1 MALCPNACA
10 SGAVASEG
18 LRACSGGCRGG
29 PAGGPPV
36 AVKSFVPLSLVAAG
50 QASPARRRFLGAGSG
65 PGLAVRSSAAFCS
78 GYWSFSRYRSS
89 LSSYQQW
96 SRPGSNPVRNSEPSS
111 PASTLSQELGLRAAS
126 TRHRNVPTTPGQD
139 PRGARLVPAP
149 SQPSLC
155 KSLSEP
161 LGRGNE
167 SVLEPLGRGNK
178 QAQTL
183 PIVFLILFFRR
194 TTKQERRHAGSRFQN
209 PLFFL
214 EQNNEER
221 APARRSRSDCR
232 LFFLEQNTK
241 QERRHAGSRFDCPLF
256 FLEQNN
262 EERAPAR
269 RSRSDCRLF
278 FLEQNT
284 KQERRHA
291 GLGSTARFFLPRRT
305 TKQERPRP
313 HTYILRDFR
322 RTTIVTTP
330 RTQPRSMFHTSLQT
344 FTHPLRDHA
353 DRPQRS
359 PRGPAQKSPGETQG
373 QAPAM
378 QSRRPSQL
386 RPRRGTRR
394 WFDGRRAKTR
404 AVEA

>member
-241 QERRHAGSRFDCPLF
+241 QERRHAG
-256 FLEQNN
+256 
-262 EERAPAR
+262 
-269 RSRSDCRLF
+269 
-278 FLEQNT
+278 
-284 KQERRHA
+284 
-291 GLGSTARFFLPRRT
+291 LGSTARFFLPRRT